1 MLREATSLEERDQF
15 CPKTELS
22 WCKYQSDIVNG
33 TATYK
38 HKPGIHTALRK
49 LLKHVFKNL
58 NINELLSTCLHGKA
72 QNNNKYLNS
81 IISKRCPKYI
91 FVGRTTLSMG
101 VSSAVINFNN
111 GDTWVITS
119 YAGIWIKGGRVLYQ
133 FLYFPRIQPNCGN
146 GSQVK
151 QCAKKSRKHAKRF

>member
-1 MLREATSLEERDQF
+1 MFTW
-15 CPKTELS
+15 K
-22 WCKYQSDIVNG
+22 G
-33 TATYK
+33 
-38 HKPGIHTALRK
+38 HKII
-49 LLKHVFKNL
+49 
-58 NINELLSTCLHGKA
+58 NIY
-72 QNNNKYLNS
+72 NKYLNS

-111 GDTWVITS
+111 GTHGFITS

-133 FLYFPRIQPNCGN
+133 FLYFPRIQPNYGN

>member
-91 FVGRTTLSMG
+91 FVGHTTLSMG

-111 GDTWVITS
+111 GTH
-119 YAGIWIKGGRVLYQ
+119 GL
-133 FLYFPRIQPNCGN
+133 
-146 GSQVK
+146 
-151 QCAKKSRKHAKRF
+151 